1 MKVIKVLNNSLVLTE
16 DNDGKEA
23 IVMGKGIGFSSRVG
37 DMIPRE
43 KVEKL
48 FMVQENLP
56 GAEYLNA
63 FAAMPEEVFQMTALV
78 MQMAQQGLSNP
89 LRPQIFFTLTDHLMF
104 AVERSRKGIML
115 QNRVLFEVQR
125 FWPAEFTLAQQV
137 VTRLNSQFRLELP
150 PEEAGNIAF
159 HLVNGQSEHSDTS
172 QTLLA
177 MRMLKD
183 IFNIIQYHAYIT
195 IDTGS
200 LNYSRFLI
208 HMQFFIQRMFAG
220 QLNHS
225 QGNTLLPQIIQQ
237 HPRMHR
243 CALAI
248 NDYVKKMLEVGMTD
262 DELLWLIVHLVR
274 IAEQPDVS
282 SS

>member
-1 MKVIKVLNNSLVLTE
+1 MKVIKVLNNSLVLIE
-16 DNDGKEA
+16 DDEGKEA
-23 IVMGKGIGFSSRVG
+23 IVMGKGIGFSSQVG
-37 DMIPRE
+37 DHIPAD

-56 GAEYLNA
+56 GTEYLSA
-63 FAAMPEEVFQMTALV
+63 FAAMPEEIFQMTAMV

-125 FWPAEFTLAQQV
+125 FWPTEFALAQQV
-137 VTRLNSQFRLELP
+137 VARLNNHFKLDLP

-159 HLVNGQSEHSDTS
+159 HLVNGQSEDSDTS

-183 IFNIIQYHAYIT
+183 IFNIIQYHASIT
-195 IDTGS
+195 IDIHS

-225 QGNTLLPQIIQQ
+225 QGNTLLPQLVQQ

-243 CALAI
+243 CALMI
-248 NDYVKKMLEVGMTD
+248 NEYVKNTLKVEMTD
-262 DELLWLIVHLVR
+262 DELLWLLVHLVR
-274 IAEQPDVS
+274 ITDPAS
-282 SS
+282 

>member
-1 MKVIKVLNNSLVLTE
+1 MKVIKVLNNSLVLIE
-16 DNDGKEA
+16 DDEGKEA
-23 IVMGKGIGFSSRVG
+23 IVMGKGIGFSSNVG
-37 DMIPRE
+37 DHIPAD

-48 FMVQENLP
+48 FMVKENLP
-56 GAEYLNA
+56 GSEYLSA
-63 FAAMPEEVFQMTALV
+63 FSAMPEEVFQMTAMV
-78 MQMAQQGLSNP
+78 MQMAQQGLNNP

-104 AVERSRKGIML
+104 AVERSRKGILL

-125 FWPAEFTLAQQV
+125 FWPAEFALSQQV
-137 VTRLNSQFRLELP
+137 VIRLNSHFKLDLP

-183 IFNIIQYHAYIT
+183 IFNIIQYHAQAPINT
-195 IDTGS
+195 DS
-200 LNYSRFLI
+200 LNYSRFII
-208 HMQFFIQRMFAG
+208 HMQFFIQRIFSG

-225 QGNTLLPQIIQQ
+225 QGNTLLPQLVQD

-243 CALAI
+243 CSLMI
-248 NDYVKKMLEVGMTD
+248 SEYVKNTLKVDMTD
-262 DELLWLIVHLVR
+262 DEMLWLMVHLVR
-274 IAEQPDVS
+274 IAELPA
-282 SS
+282 